1 MENPKIETQQ
11 PELTA
16 WDIRM
21 LKNVAAR
28 AVLSTQII
36 IKKDAA
42 ESIRE
47 TVAALEQELRRI
59 NQLPV
64 MQENTN
70 QPKHWKGRE

>member
-1 MENPKIETQQ
+1 MENPKTETQQ

-16 WDIRM
+16 WDIQM

-28 AVLSTQII
+28 AALSTQII